1 MLMAAGAL
9 AGSAIA
15 GSRIPQTQAQT
26 PGDLSASVRIFEST
40 TTHNSFP
47 DECDMR
53 LQKLYIAEG
62 LQLSISVE
70 FDRALSDEE
79 SQQVRWEVSNGAAQP
94 ASGDFVGQPN
104 PALITTMLGGAR
116 DATVRVTYQGAD
128 LTDPLPMRI
137 IADTE
142 YDAAYAVLTGYTTR
156 SSRLPL
162 TSDLLARFLGM
173 ESSAVGAPS
182 VGTYSLNI
190 CDPRLTHRAGAD
202 WGTETITDV
211 PDIQYTSDQP
221 AAAIVADGVA
231 IAVLSSNASDIRQ
244 FFADNPVAATY
255 AFNVRYSGNLT
266 LDFPLDANFALH
278 GVQFDGALS
287 AVIDAP
293 SGPHSPLTAHDVQVN
308 GSVVDLYDFNL
319 EASGPGAL
327 PATEAAKVE
336 IASVKHGDI
345 GKVFVV
351 TISLD
356 NAIDSVDFDPYTPR
370 E

>member
-1 MLMAAGAL
+1 MLVAAGAF
-9 AGSAIA
+9 AGSAVA
-15 GSRIPQTQAQT
+15 GPRIRLSHAQS
-26 PGDLSASVRIFEST
+26 PADLTASMRIFEST
-40 TTHNSFP
+40 TTHNSYP

-62 LQLSISVE
+62 LELSIQVQFS
-70 FDRALSDEE
+70 RSLSDEE
-79 SQQVRWEVSNGAAQP
+79 SQQVRWEVTNGAAEP
-94 ASGDFVGQPN
+94 AGGDFTGQPN
-104 PALITTMLGGAR
+104 PALITAKLGGAR
-116 DATVRVTYQGAD
+116 DAAVRVTYQGAD

-142 YDAAYAVLTGYTTR
+142 YDAAYAVLTSYTAR

-162 TSDLLARFLGM
+162 TADLLARFLGM
-173 ESSAVGAPS
+173 ESSAVGAPT
-182 VGTYSLNI
+182 VGTYALNI

-202 WGTETITDV
+202 WGEATVTDV
-211 PDIQYTSDQP
+211 PDVQYAADQP
-221 AAAIVADGVA
+221 AAAIVAEGVA
-231 IAVLSSNASDIRQ
+231 IAVLSQNAADIRQ
-244 FFADNPVAATY
+244 YFADNPQTATF
-255 AFNVRYSGNLT
+255 AFNDRYSGNLT

-287 AVIDAP
+287 ALVDAP
-293 SGPHSPLTAHDVQVN
+293 QGARAPLTARSVQVN
-308 GSVVDLYDFNL
+308 GSVADLYDFNL

-336 IASVKHGDI
+336 IASVKHGDV

-351 TISLD
+351 TVSLD
-356 NAIDSVDFDPYTPR
+356 NAIEAVDFDPHTPR

>member
-1 MLMAAGAL
+1 MLVAAGAF
-9 AGSAIA
+9 AGSAVA
-15 GSRIPQTQAQT
+15 GAWSRPTLAQS
-26 PGDLSASVRIFEST
+26 PGDLTASVRIYEST
-40 TTHNSFP
+40 TTHNSYP

-62 LQLSISVE
+62 VELSIEVQ
-70 FDRALSDEE
+70 FNRTLTDQE
-79 SQQVRWEVSNGAAQP
+79 SPLVRWEVASDATEL

-104 PALITTMLGGAR
+104 PALITTMVGNAR
-116 DATVRVTYQGAD
+116 DAAVRVTYQGAD
-128 LTDPLPMRI
+128 LTGPLPMRI
-137 IADTE
+137 ITDAE
-142 YDAAYAVLTGYTTR
+142 YDAAYAVLTSYTAR

-162 TSDLLARFLGM
+162 TADLLARFLGM
-173 ESSAVGAPS
+173 QSSAVGAPTL
-182 VGTYSLNI
+182 GTYALNI

-202 WGTETITDV
+202 WGAETVTDV
-211 PDIQYTSDQP
+211 PDVRYTSDQP
-221 AAAIVADGVA
+221 AAAIVAEGVA
-231 IAVLSSNASDIRQ
+231 IAVLSSNAADIRQ
-244 FFADNPVAATY
+244 FFADNPATATY

-287 AVIDAP
+287 AVVDAP
-293 SGPHSPLTAHDVQVN
+293 TGPRSTLTARNVQVN
-308 GSVVDLYDFNL
+308 GSVADLYDFNL
-319 EASGPGAL
+319 EASGAGAL

-336 IASVKHGDI
+336 IASVKHADV

-356 NAIDSVDFDPYTPR
+356 NAIDSVDFDPHTPR